1 MDDGFY
7 LVRRARKIT
16 LGGAKTLF
24 CYPYQFAEATDAW
37 GQVDHNSEFRVNYP
51 FPERDFLYVLASPYH
66 WMRTIDPDFDEELY
80 LSYNEDYR
88 DYFWGSLPYYYFVQP
103 NQMAYLR
110 GYGGVRWTFSDPGV
124 SSGDITAVTLR
135 AYCQGS
141 GIAIFAE
148 HEPTNAFVQ
157 ANRMH
162 STGHGFKWIEQAYTI
177 NPLED
182 FDYVD
187 IAANSSSNCYLLDN
201 SHHLHHWDGSAR
213 TLLEE
218 ATAISRIS
226 IATDGTLGAVRS
238 SDGAILV
245 WSGSAWTVLDASNAY
260 TDVAVQSSTS
270 IYAIRSYHLWHWD
283 GSTWTETSSTYH
295 LTKISVASDGTVFAT
310 TTTDSTM
317 YRYYSSAWEFVY
329 ASGSVDFTAIN
340 STTVI
345 QTKSASGNIIKR
357 IRRTYPNGST
367 DWATY
372 STLISSAFSQVSAVS
387 DSIVF
392 CIKSDYTAY
401 SWISSTLAQICG
413 PAWTWA
419 ALAEGVFEAELSLDN
434 GDRCRYF
441 EARIDYIDGAGKPQ
455 QITIY
460 PAADIATGTTAD
472 LYNIYDPQRMVGNP
486 LYGTYPH
493 PWDEREDAWGYPLG
507 ETEAAVRKSPC
518 MQAVINCYGPEE
530 IRSNA
535 LRPHNIEHPPKRY
548 RLTEIPTSGN
558 ITSVKVS
565 FTAYALRPSSS
576 GETPKYWAYDP
587 TPAAFVEIADGTYY
601 GDEGNLTESDDFD
614 DTETDLSY
622 TWSTNP
628 ATGQA
633 WTLADLERLFF
644 GVRWSWPWQSETD
657 VGLSHLKIEIVAGGV
672 TYTTDAEDDP
682 QWGSSRTFT
691 CDLAELPAKG
701 STISSVKFHYM
712 FGGMGGTGLVVG
724 GLTSAGLFFWPQIDT
739 SGLGE
744 MRAFVISDG
753 EVYYH
758 TAYEVGDPGSLT
770 DVTWE
775 MTTNPI
781 TGLAWTDDDLAGLKF
796 GIQFRNKQVLTLD
809 DPVTPTCYLTSFL
822 AGHIYKCHLE
832 IVYTEAIETIEVS
845 YPEISGASRLMS
857 LTENVNTPTIQPDE
871 LQFASDVYLPEREEI
886 VLVHGGLMRF
896 HGIVVGV
903 DEINEGSARSY
914 VVNAKSQAVM
924 LEFRYI
930 PGFGYAPGLTDY
942 DGSMDKLPEL
952 FTNDIPVEPFNQ
964 NISMREP
971 WYRYEDFYFADEY
984 GIHRTV
990 RSSSKIGII
999 WLINSMIPPGSG
1011 ALVNNHVAK
1020 FAGLGYLAAERY
1032 LFTTNHG
1039 PVMLPDGYE
1048 VVGSLTDGGNPHPGE
1063 WTWYFLTCNMVGDGL
1078 QCNPDYIGGLHRLG
1092 PQSSFGN
1099 LDRGGCWFSGPDLYV
1114 HTGGHPDAMLV
1125 CIDQGF
1131 DTHLRSGEW
1140 QLEDYEL
1147 NAAQYF
1153 KGKAL
1158 TAFSE
1163 FFEKLGQEVRFR
1175 NDFDANVYI
1184 DSASQIGHGTEA
1196 APCRTFV
1203 GGVDCKILVNEPSTP
1218 LLSAVV
1224 AATNGNQYR
1233 LSTDWKQMGGAWATK
1248 YLTESDRNLAELQ
1261 EYVDLVR
1268 GWDDYQYRII
1278 TNTEEWDHWPGDW
1291 IEVQPERYGKKA
1303 VRIQKILITPGRTVI
1318 YAGKELQ
1325 KVDSKFGEWRNEL
1338 STANRLRLYE
1348 KNVWTFTGDVGSG
1361 SEDISVTI
1369 GDNEAKQTLQ
1379 VSIETAD
1386 GTAEQELM
1394 LRVGLQTTDYP
1405 LNPEVII
1412 PPGRI
1417 RLLGTNSIEIELSP
1431 YFPKYGISDVPNHTV
1446 TVYLEGGSSANTVTC
1461 TVNEYKVIQEVS
1473 ASP

>member
-7 LVRRARKIT
+7 LVRRARKVT
-16 LGGAKTLF
+16 LGDAKTLF

-51 FPERDFLYVLASPYH
+51 FPERDFLYVLTSPYH
-66 WMRTIDPDFDEELY
+66 WMRTIDPDFDEEIY

-103 NQMAYLR
+103 DQMAYLR
-110 GYGGVRWTFSDPGV
+110 GYGGVRWTFGDPGV

-135 AYCQGS
+135 AYCQGV

-148 HEPTNAFVQ
+148 SGPTNAFVQ

-162 STGHGFKWIEQAYTI
+162 STGHGFKWIEQ
-177 NPLED
+177 E
-182 FDYVD
+182 
-187 IAANSSSNCYLLDN
+187 YLLNPNDT
-201 SHHLHHWDGSAR
+201 SLIFSDISAVSDSLVYVVAADHYIYYYDGE
-213 TLLEE
+213 TWINLDETE
-218 ATAISRIS
+218 VSRIS
-226 IATDGTLGAVRS
+226 AA
-238 SDGAILV
+238 SDGSLYALRLADSYPLKWDTDHWDVIDTNACTDISGQ
-245 WSGSAWTVLDASNAY
+245 SGSIAWV
-260 TDVAVQSSTS
+260 
-270 IYAIRSYHLWHWD
+270 IRSGKLWKWD
-283 GSTWTETSSTYH
+283 GSTWTQKTTTLTIDHISSRPDGTNTDVVGRKAVSGTDLLWYGGGAGWISYIASNSCPDFSETSQFTYFIDNSTGY
-295 LTKISVASDGTVFAT
+295 LWKSDFLGTKTLLEGTEQIICVSVTVGGTIFVIDANGRVKKLVDGTYET
-310 TTTDSTM
+310 ISPG
-317 YRYYSSAWEFVY
+317 W
-329 ASGSVDFTAIN
+329 
-340 STTVI
+340 
-345 QTKSASGNIIKR
+345 
-357 IRRTYPNGST
+357 P
-367 DWATY
+367 WAD
-372 STLISSAFSQVSAVS
+372 LV
-387 DSIVF
+387 
-392 CIKSDYTAY
+392 
-401 SWISSTLAQICG
+401 
-413 PAWTWA
+413 
-419 ALAEGVFEAELSLDN
+419 EGIFEAELSLDY

-460 PAADIATGTTAD
+460 PAADVATGTTAD

-518 MQAVINCYGPEE
+518 MQAVINCYGPDE
-530 IRSNA
+530 IRSYA
-535 LRPHNIEHPPKRY
+535 LRPHNNERPPKRY
-548 RLTEIPTSGN
+548 RLTEIPTSGT

-565 FTAYALRPSSS
+565 FTAYAFRPSSA
-576 GETPKYWAYDP
+576 GATPKYWDYDP

-601 GDEGNLTESDDFD
+601 GDEGNLTENDYAVVTNFN
-614 DTETDLSY
+614 Y
-622 TWSTNP
+622 TWATNP

-657 VGLSHLKIEIVAGGV
+657 VGLSHLKIEVVAGGV

-724 GLTSAGLFFWPQIDT
+724 GLTSAGFFYWPTIDT

-744 MRAFVISDG
+744 MRAFIIADG
-753 EVYYH
+753 EIYYH
-758 TAYEVGDPGSLT
+758 TAYEIGDPESLT
-770 DVTWE
+770 DVEWT
-775 MTTNPI
+775 MSTNPI
-781 TGLAWTDDDLAGLKF
+781 TGMAWTDDDLAGLKF
-796 GIQFRNKQVLTLD
+796 GILFRNKMVLTYD
-809 DPVTPTCYLTSFL
+809 EEEEAYLTSFL
-822 AGHIYKCHLE
+822 VGHIYKCHLE
-832 IVYTEAIETIEVS
+832 IAYTEAIETIEVS
-845 YPEISGASRLMS
+845 YPAISGACRLLS

-871 LQFASDVYLPEREEI
+871 LQFSSDVYLPEREEI

-896 HGIVVGV
+896 HGIVVGI

-964 NISMREP
+964 NVSMREP
-971 WYRYEDFYFADEY
+971 WYRYEGFYGADEY
-984 GIHRTV
+984 GISRMV
-990 RSSSKIGII
+990 RSGSKIGII

-1011 ALVNNHVAK
+1011 ELVNNHVAK

-1048 VVGSLTDGGNPHPGE
+1048 IVGWLTDDGNPHPGV
-1063 WTWYFLTCNMVGDGL
+1063 WNWYFLTCNMIADDL

-1099 LDRGGCWFSGPDLYV
+1099 LDRGGCWQSGQDLYV
-1114 HTGGHPDAMLV
+1114 HTGGHPDAMLI

-1131 DTHLRSGEW
+1131 DTHLRSGVW
-1140 QLEDYEL
+1140 QLANYEL

-1153 KGKAL
+1153 QGKAL

-1163 FFEKLGQEVRFR
+1163 FFEKLGQELRFR
-1175 NDFDANVYI
+1175 NDTDGNVYI
-1184 DSASQIGHGTEA
+1184 DSASQIGHGSETD
-1196 APCRTFV
+1196 PCRTFV

-1218 LLSAVV
+1218 LLSAVL

-1233 LSTDWKQMGGAWATK
+1233 LSTDWKQQGGAWATK

-1261 EYVDLVR
+1261 EYVDLIR
-1268 GWDDYQYRII
+1268 GWDDYQYRVII
-1278 TNTEEWDHWPGDW
+1278 NSEEWDHWPGDW
-1291 IEVQPERYGKKA
+1291 IEVQPEHYGKKA

-1361 SEDISVTI
+1361 SKEISVTI

-1405 LNPEVII
+1405 ANPEVII